1 MLYKDYLKQ
10 ISGKPCTFCN
20 CDDRKFLENERAFL
34 TYGLAPYHK
43 HHLLVIP
50 KKHATSFLEL
60 DHNVVEDI
68 WDLLRRGSEILSKL
82 GYDDFT
88 IIVREGKNGAK
99 SIEHLHYHII
109 PNTRIGDVDHN
120 NEERR
125 ILTKEEIEA
134 ISEDISSAISDMI

>member
-1 MLYKDYLKQ
+1 MWL
-10 ISGKPCTFCN
+10 I
-20 CDDRKFLENERAFL
+20 
-34 TYGLAPYHK
+34 
-43 HHLLVIP
+43 
-50 KKHATSFLEL
+50 
-60 DHNVVEDI
+60 
-68 WDLLRRGSEILSKL
+68 RRGSEILSKL